1 MATHVTDKDA
11 GTAKPATSST
21 RTRSASSRPSNGRAG
36 SRRSAIAGN
45 PVALGAAAA
54 AAGVLAGIAASMGRK
69 VAVQGLAAMNGDWF
83 DALKAEHK
91 ATLALFD
98 KLETTSSADKS
109 KRTTLL
115 AQIKH
120 ALGKHA
126 LEEENVIYPA
136 LRDAGDKEQADRLNH
151 EHGYVKQ
158 YLYDLENMPR
168 DDSRWLPKAS
178 ELRRDLEKH
187 MMEEE
192 QHLFPALKAGLAPE
206 ENARLTHAMNKEGF
220 KLA

>member
-1 MATHVTDKDA
+1 MATTTDTNA
-11 GTAKPATSST
+11 GTTKSASRARSG
-21 RTRSASSRPSNGRAG
+21 RSANGRG
-36 SRRSAIAGN
+36 SRRGVLTGN
-45 PVALGAAAA
+45 PMALGAAAA
-54 AAGVLAGIAASMGRK
+54 AAGVLAGIAATVGRK
-69 VAVQGLAAMNGDWF
+69 AAVQGLSAMAGDWF
-83 DALKAEHK
+83 EVLKAEHK

-98 KLETTSSADKS
+98 KLEATSSVQTG

-115 AQIKH
+115 SQIKH

-126 LEEENVIYPA
+126 LEEENVVYPA
-136 LRDAGDKEQADRLNH
+136 LRDAGDKEQADQLNH

-168 DDSRWLPKAS
+168 DDARWLPKAS
-178 ELRRDLEKH
+178 ELRRDLENH

-192 QHLFPALKAGLAPE
+192 QRIFPALKARLGTE
-206 ENARLTHAMNKEGF
+206 QNAKLTHALNREGF

>member
-1 MATHVTDKDA
+1 MATHVTEKDA
-11 GTAKPATSST
+11 GTAK
-21 RTRSASSRPSNGRAG
+21 SASSGMKARSARSSNGRRT
-36 SRRSAIAGN
+36 SLTDHPI
-45 PVALGAAAA
+45 ALGATAA

-69 VAVQGLAAMNGDWF
+69 AAVQGLSAMNGDWF
-83 DALKAEHK
+83 EMLKAEHK

-98 KLETTSSADKS
+98 KLEKTTSADKG

-115 AQIKH
+115 TQIKH

-158 YLYDLENMPR
+158 YLYELENMPR

-178 ELRRDLEKH
+178 ELRRDLENH

-192 QHLFPALKAGLAPE
+192 QRLFPALKARLDAD
-206 ENARLTHAMNKEGF
+206 ENAKLTHAVNKEGF

>member
-1 MATHVTDKDA
+1 MAANLKDTDA
-11 GTAKPATSST
+11 GTTTA
-21 RTRSASSRPSNGRAG
+21 ASKIAG
-36 SRRSAIAGN
+36 SRSSGRGSRRGSLANN
-45 PVALGAAAA
+45 PVAIGAAAA
-54 AAGVLAGIAASMGRK
+54 AAGVLAGLAATVGRK
-69 VAVQGLAAMNGDWF
+69 AAVQGLSAMSGDWF
-83 DALKAEHK
+83 EALKAEHK

-98 KLETTSSADKS
+98 RLEATSSAQKG

-115 AQIKH
+115 SQIKH

-126 LEEENVIYPA
+126 LEEENAVYPA
-136 LRDAGDKEQADRLNH
+136 LRDEGDKEQADRLNH

-168 DDSRWLPKAS
+168 DDPRWLPKAS

-187 MMEEE
+187 MMDEEE
-192 QHLFPALKAGLAPE
+192 RIFPALKARLDLD
-206 ENARLTHAMNKEGF
+206 ENAKLTTAVYKEGF

>member
-1 MATHVTDKDA
+1 MASTTRETDM
-11 GTAKPATSST
+11 GTAKSGARGKSS
-21 RTRSASSRPSNGRAG
+21 GRNG
-36 SRRSAIAGN
+36 SRRAFSEN
-45 PVALGAAAA
+45 PVAIGAAAA
-54 AAGVLAGIAASMGRK
+54 AAGVLAGIAATVGRK
-69 VAVQGLAAMNGDWF
+69 AAVQGLAAMNGDWF

-91 ATLALFD
+91 AVLALFD
-98 KLETTSSADKS
+98 RLEATSSADKG

-115 AQIKH
+115 TQIRH

-126 LEEENVIYPA
+126 LEEENAVYPA
-136 LRDAGDKEQADRLNH
+136 LRDHGDKEQADRLNH

-168 DDSRWLPKAS
+168 DDARWLPKAS

-192 QHLFPALKAGLAPE
+192 QRLFPALRAQLGKE
-206 ENARLTHAMNKEGF
+206 ENAKLTHAMNKEGF